1 MTKSIEDICDL
12 FNAWESLKS
21 IKKNIPDDI

>member
-12 FNAWESLKS
+12 FNGKASS
-21 IKKNIPDDI
+21 P